1 MPSQVR
7 PEYETPRYQ
16 PNYRPQAR
24 TQRTTPARNYNDIW
38 ERRELRQQQLEQQ
51 RIEAQRLAEQ
61 RSKFLQEA
69 EDRRLAAQNRVQV
82 NPKTLL
88 EPYITRQQILAEA
101 RRKLTTNFWGQ
112 PTKTQVDIPPEM
124 WGYTPQT
131 VFSYAPNIPQAGSGS
146 TTTYRSVNPA
156 SSFWTNMLSNRR
168 FAGPARNSLQMGQM
182 YPFKNQMWADQSI
195 AQMGLTPRYSS
206 LNAPY
211 LDPWAHDPYEPG
223 GSPYA
228 TGSYEPTGD
237 GGDSSW
243 GGGGYGGWGG
253 GGGSYSSSPGI
264 YGESIRR
271 NQWYSTLLQWN
282 IT

>member
-1 MPSQVR
+1 MPRQVN
-7 PEYETPRYQ
+7 PDYVP
-16 PNYRPQAR
+16 PNYRPNYR
-24 TQRTTPARNYNDIW
+24 TPTPQRTTPARNYNDIW
-38 ERRELRQQQLEQQ
+38 EQRELRQQRIEQQ
-51 RIEAQRLAEQ
+51 RIEAQRLA
-61 RSKFLQEA
+61 A
-69 EDRRLAAQNRVQV
+69 ERQARAQV

-88 EPYITRQQILAEA
+88 EPYITRQQILAEQ
-101 RRKLTTNFWGQ
+101 RRNMTTNFWGN
-112 PTKTQVDIPPEM
+112 PIKGQVDVPPEM
-124 WGYTPQT
+124 YGYTPK
-131 VFSYAPNIPQAGSGS
+131 A
-146 TTTYRSVNPA
+146 TTTYYPQNKLPQIGFTSGYRSANPA
-156 SSFWTNMLSNRR
+156 SFFWTNMLSNRR

-223 GSPYA
+223 GEGMI
-228 TGSYEPTGD
+228 GSYEPTGD